1 MKYADK
7 LFGVFQRLH
16 SESEFPG
23 TGIGLSIVRRII
35 LRHGGRV
42 WAQSRPQEGT
52 TLYFSLAGTAGA
64 SWRSA
69 AQQCNAACFT
79 GSYAVRC

>member
-7 LFGVFQRLH
+7 LFGAFQRLH

-52 TLYFSLAGTAGA
+52 TLYFSLPAPLELHG
-64 SWRSA
+64 A
-69 AQQCNAACFT
+69 AQHGN
-79 GSYAVRC
+79 